1 LTTKAKTKREI
12 AMWNMLVVALWVW
25 AVLICIGE
33 WIDIG
38 IIAVMVIAVGLE
50 SIRSSLERIADAL
63 EKEETEKTEEEEEEE
78 TN

>member
-1 LTTKAKTKREI
+1 
-12 AMWNMLVVALWVW
+12 MWNMLVVALWVW